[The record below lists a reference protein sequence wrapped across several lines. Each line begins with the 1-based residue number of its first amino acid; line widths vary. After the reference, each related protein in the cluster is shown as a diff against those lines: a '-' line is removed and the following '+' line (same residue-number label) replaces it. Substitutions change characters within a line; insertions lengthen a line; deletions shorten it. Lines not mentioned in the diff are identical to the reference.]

1 MILSRCKKE
10 KEITNMKNNYYGYKL
25 QGSTAY
31 AKGKSLKAYPA
42 NSTIAKLKELGI
54 KQIVYTNGSFISL

>member
-1 MILSRCKKE
+1 
-10 KEITNMKNNYYGYKL
+10 MKNNYYGYKL